1 MSVENNDLD
10 FVELLA
16 RRQTERLAA
25 LVKDQPPAFW
35 DAISAKLDASPD
47 GTITMG
53 DVMETLR
60 EGDIDE

>member
-1 MSVENNDLD
+1 MLEATED

-25 LVKDQPPAFW
+25 LVKDQPPEFW

-47 GTITMG
+47 GTVTM
-53 DVMETLR
+53 DDLMETLH
-60 EGDIDE
+60 EVDLDE

>member
-1 MSVENNDLD
+1 MIDNTKE

-16 RRQTERLAA
+16 RRRTERLAA

-47 GTITMG
+47 GTIAMD
-53 DVMETLR
+53 DVMEALH
-60 EGDIDE
+60 EGELDD

>member
-1 MSVENNDLD
+1 MLEAAED

-16 RRQTERLAA
+16 RRRTERLAA
-25 LVKDQPPAFW
+25 LVKDQPKAFW

-47 GTITMG
+47 GTITMV
-53 DVMETLR
+53 DVMQTLR